1 MEISIGIHGSRSI
14 NEKLHACLV
23 KYRECEAGAYIKQIK
38 IHGKFM
44 RETKILQQFYLFLN
58 LPLAYCGL
66 EVWYLKN

>member
-1 MEISIGIHGSRSI
+1 M
-14 NEKLHACLV
+14 

-38 IHGKFM
+38 IHGKFI

-58 LPLAYCGL
+58 LPLAYRVL